1 MEILRDA
8 SWRGNQ
14 VEGVIGDAIDTDAV
28 QYSSSRCESGVCIL
42 ISGMRRFW
50 GGGGVVEVEGVE
62 EKNSP
67 WEENRRRLAIYLE
80 AKLGESQ
87 KHRHNLERAR
97 E

>member
-1 MEILRDA
+1 
-8 SWRGNQ
+8 
-14 VEGVIGDAIDTDAV
+14 
-28 QYSSSRCESGVCIL
+28 L
-42 ISGMRRFW
+42 IPGMRRIL
-50 GGGGVVEVEGVE
+50 GRVVEVEEVE